1 MKKHFAV
8 ILTAAMMLSSTAVF
22 PPSLSVSSADIA
34 SDVNPL
40 PEWVPQSFNDALE
53 FRNIYGTTRIE
64 DGFICLV
71 IREEHLPSDEE
82 QPDGMLR
89 YEITVPKGPALLIK
103 RDLYTKENAM
113 YEYEVVVYKPLKQAD
128 FSVSITDTW
137 VTDRN
142 PVMYSF
148 SVDKDLNATE
158 TDIYGWL
165 PDSEYEFDRFSETGG
180 IVVHDN
186 YLAIC
191 MDSNA
196 GTPYL
201 WSQTKGGK
209 CFSKPV
215 MYDCSPETSE
225 MMAGGKIKTIALF
238 QAVKD
243 GEDTVEYALLSQV
256 TDAPTEKTLTA
267 KCVVL
272 GDAQHILLPNE
283 VRVSLADMETGELI
297 PLKEAVSLWTDIAYI
312 APDSPNGMIST
323 GPVYMITENPVVLK
337 DLAKFSG
344 ADSFSFGLSQW
355 TLPEGYYLPTDST
368 GAQPGY
374 LNGTSVPE
382 NHVTATKYNNNSMD
396 VVFRLIHSTP
406 GDVNGDGAF
415 NKKDVLL
422 VQKWLLA
429 DPDADLANWEAA
441 DLYID
446 GKLTAN
452 DLTLMK
458 QMLCAK
464 QVKVVQPDYPAT
476 QRTEIFV
483 IGDTPYLYT
492 GPGLHYPI
500 IRETAREEIFREAGY
515 NEGDDGWIYVRSG
528 EEYGWVKVYNQNDD
542 QLNIVVNTNLLE
554 KPVIYLYPET
564 ETDVHVELELSGG
577 ELATTYPKYQ
587 NGWDVTAYPDGTL
600 LNKADGS
607 HHRSLFWDAKI
618 SGIPFDVS
626 KGFCIAGSD
635 TERFLKETLT
645 YMGLTEA
652 EMNEFIVY
660 WLPRMEQN
668 PYNLIAFQGDA
679 YTNAAKLNITP
690 APDSVLRIFMTFTP
704 LEEAVDI
711 APQQLETFERSG
723 FTVVEWGGSELSANP
738 RA

>member
-1 MKKHFAV
+1 MKKRFTA
-8 ILTAAMMLSSTAVF
+8 ILTASLMLSATAAAL
-22 PPSLSVSSADIA
+22 PPAITVSSVDTT
-34 SDVNPL
+34 SDSNLL
-40 PEWVPQSFNDALE
+40 PEWIPQSFNDALE
-53 FRNIYGTTRIE
+53 FRNTYGTTHIE

-71 IREEHLPSDEE
+71 LNEEHQTSDED
-82 QPDGMLR
+82 QPDGVLR
-89 YEITVPKGPALLIK
+89 YEITVPKGPAQLVK

-113 YEYEVVVYKPLKQAD
+113 SEYEVVVYKPLKQAD
-128 FSVSITDTW
+128 FSVSITDTF
-137 VTDRN
+137 VTDRK
-142 PVMYSF
+142 PIQYSF
-148 SVDKDLNATE
+148 SVDEDLNTTE

-180 IVVHDN
+180 VVVHGN

-191 MDSNA
+191 MESNA
-196 GTPYL
+196 GTPYR
-201 WSQTKGGK
+201 WSKTKGGN

-215 MYDCSPETSE
+215 IYDCSPETAEAIS
-225 MMAGGKIKTIALF
+225 GGKLKRIALF
-238 QAVKD
+238 QAAKD
-243 GEDTVEYALLSQV
+243 GEDTIEYALASQMADRSV
-256 TDAPTEKTLTA
+256 EKTLTA
-267 KCVVL
+267 DCVVL
-272 GDAQHILLPNE
+272 GDAQYILLPNE

-297 PLKEAVSLWTDIAYI
+297 PLKEAVSLWTDISYI
-312 APDSPNGMIST
+312 TPTGSVST
-323 GPVYMITENPVVLK
+323 GPIYMITENPIVLQ
-337 DLAKFSG
+337 DLAKFSD

-355 TLPEGYYLPTDST
+355 TLPEGCYLPTDST
-368 GAQPGY
+368 GGQPGY
-374 LNGTSVPE
+374 LNGSSVPE
-382 NHVTATKYNNNSMD
+382 NHVTATKYDNNSMD
-396 VVFRLIHSTP
+396 VVFRLIHRTP

-415 NKKDVLL
+415 DKKDVLL

-458 QMLCAK
+458 QMLCAN
-464 QVKVVQPDYPAT
+464 QMTIVQPDYPAT

-528 EEYGWVKVYNQNDD
+528 EEYGWIKVYNQNDD

-564 ETDVHVELELSGG
+564 ETDVHVELDLIGG

-587 NGWDVTAYPDGTL
+587 NGWDVTASPDGTL

-607 HHRSLFWDAKI
+607 HHRSLFWDAKVT
-618 SGIPFDVS
+618 GIRFDVS
-626 KGFCIAGSD
+626 RGFCVAGSD

-645 YMGLTEA
+645 YMGLTES

-668 PYNLIAFQGDA
+668 PYNLITFQDDA

-690 APDSVLRIFMTFTP
+690 TPDSILRIFMTFCP

-711 APQQLETFERSG
+711 APQQLASFERKG
-723 FTVVEWGGSELSANP
+723 FTAVEWGGSELPS
-738 RA
+738 